1 MRKIFIDLEMH
12 PLDRE
17 YREESKICK
26 YETIE
31 IGAVVLGENG
41 EVTDRFKE
49 YVKPAYSKAVR
60 KKYEDLTGITT
71 ATLAGAE
78 KFEEVYGRF
87 VAWCGEKDY
96 EIYSWSKN
104 DLNQIK
110 KEMDLKSIQPTEEI
124 TYMIE
129 HWLDFQNEFQKML
142 NLEMSPS
149 LDKALT
155 AIGIQFQGR
164 AHDGLT
170 DAENTAKLYHEVH
183 DSESVHETMEAIRR
197 IMTPQTGTT
206 LGELF
211 NLEGITLS

>member
-1 MRKIFIDLEMH
+1 MH

-17 YREESKICK
+17 YREESKKCK

-49 YVKPAYSKAVR
+49 CVKPEYSREVR

-71 ATLAGAE
+71 AMLSGAE
-78 KFEEVYGRF
+78 KFTEVFGQF
-87 VAWCGEKDY
+87 VNWCGEKDY
-96 EIYSWSKN
+96 DIYSWSNN

-110 KEMDLKSIQPTEEI
+110 KEMNLKDIHETED
-124 TYMIE
+124 TVYMIG
-129 HWLDFQNEFQKML
+129 HWNDFQDEFQKML

-149 LDKALT
+149 LDKALS

-197 IMTPQTGTT
+197 IMTPKTGAT

-211 NLEGITLS
+211 NFNGFEFS